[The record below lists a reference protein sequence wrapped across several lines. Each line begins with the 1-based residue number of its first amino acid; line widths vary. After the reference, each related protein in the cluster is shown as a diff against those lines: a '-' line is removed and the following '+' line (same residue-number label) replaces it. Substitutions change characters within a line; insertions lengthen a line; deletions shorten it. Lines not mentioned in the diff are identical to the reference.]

1 MKLSGV
7 DPYVCLSLCPSHYSH
22 AAMAGLLLSAVPARD
37 IDRQPRPPDAQQHG
51 AQQQIALCSKC
62 ASSVTLTA
70 DVGSWTSTC
79 FPLFCRICGQNLVV
93 ACQLLPRV
101 SMLAQYR
108 GWSWPRVRP
117 SVCLSVQRRHVSN
130 ALGRCIKIRRNR
142 GSRVSG
148 CSPNF
153 WGGGAVLP
161 QKFVDAVVEWRW
173 WLFTG
178 GNHQHS
184 FVYALYQ
191 INTRSSAIAEGPRDA
206 SCPLKSCQLLRNSA
220 ETTYTTSPGHIDC
233 IKLEI

>member
-1 MKLSGV
+1 
-7 DPYVCLSLCPSHYSH
+7 
-22 AAMAGLLLSAVPARD
+22 
-37 IDRQPRPPDAQQHG
+37 
-51 AQQQIALCSKC
+51 
-62 ASSVTLTA
+62 
-70 DVGSWTSTC
+70 
-79 FPLFCRICGQNLVV
+79 
-93 ACQLLPRV
+93 
-101 SMLAQYR
+101 MLAQYR

-117 SVCLSVQRRHVSN
+117 SVCLSVQCRHVSN

-191 INTRSSAIAEGPRDA
+191 INTRSSPIAEGPRDA

-220 ETTYTTSPGHIDC
+220 ETTYTTSPDQIDGM
-233 IKLEI
+233 KLEIFLETMPERQCALNHDANESLSLSQMCHKQTDHGRLVDITSIPTTCCGEIF